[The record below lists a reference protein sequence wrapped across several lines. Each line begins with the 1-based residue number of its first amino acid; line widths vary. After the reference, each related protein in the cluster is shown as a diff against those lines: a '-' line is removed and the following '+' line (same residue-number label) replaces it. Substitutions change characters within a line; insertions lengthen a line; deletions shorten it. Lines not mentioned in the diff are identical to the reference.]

1 MKPCLHLI
9 CALVAIAAC
18 PHSATAQAFPTRPIT
33 MVVPVPAGGP
43 TDAIAR
49 VLTGYLPQALGQ
61 PVVIENIPGAG
72 GSVGSG
78 QVARATPD
86 GYRIGIGL
94 LGTHVMNGAIYK
106 LQYDLL
112 KDFEPVAMI
121 ASSPQLIV
129 SRMSIPAKDLKDLIA
144 WVKANEAKATM
155 STAGIGTAGHISSI
169 YFQNVSATKPLI
181 VHYRGGAPALQ
192 DLLAGNVDMMIALAS
207 NFLPQVQSGKLR
219 AYAVTSKTRMA
230 AAPEIPTV
238 DEAGLP
244 NFYMPVWHAIFAP
257 RATPKPIVDR
267 LNAAIVEALANPGVR
282 ERLAAQGQ
290 VIPPREQQTPAALG
304 ALQKAEIEKWWPL
317 IRAAGITAEQ

>member
-1 MKPCLHLI
+1 MKPCLYI
-9 CALVAIAAC
+9 ALALAAAAGPLNEVA
-18 PHSATAQAFPTRPIT
+18 AQPYPTRPIV

-49 VLTGYLPQALGQ
+49 ILTGYMAQPLGQ
-61 PVVIENIPGAG
+61 PVVIENVPGAG
-72 GSVGSG
+72 GSVGSA

-106 LQYDLL
+106 LTYDLL
-112 KDFEPVAMI
+112 KDFEPVAMV

-129 SRMSIPAKDLKDLIA
+129 SRNAVPARDLKELIA
-144 WVKANEAKATM
+144 WVKANQEKVSI
-155 STAGIGTAGHISSI
+155 STAGIGTAGHISAV
-169 YFQNVSATKPLI
+169 YLQNVTGSKPLI

-219 AYAVTSKTRMA
+219 AYAVTARTRMA
-230 AAPEIPTV
+230 AAPDIPTV

-244 NFYMPVWHAIFAP
+244 NFYMPVWHGVWAP
-257 RATPKPIVDR
+257 RATPRPIVER
-267 LNAAIVEALANPGVR
+267 LNVAIVEALANPGVR

-290 VIPPREQQTPAALG
+290 EIPPREQQTPAALG

-317 IRAAGITAEQ
+317 IKAAGITADQ

>member
-1 MKPCLHLI
+1 MQSWLKLFLP
-9 CALVAIAAC
+9 VVIAAF
-18 PHSATAQAFPTRPIT
+18 HAGYAAAQAYPVRPIT

-49 VLTGYLPQALGQ
+49 VLTGYLAQPLGQ

-72 GSVGSG
+72 GSVGTG
-78 QVARATPD
+78 QVARAAPD

-112 KDFEPVAMI
+112 KDFEPVSLI
-121 ASSPQLIV
+121 SSSPQLIV
-129 SRMSIPAKDLKDLIA
+129 SKNAVPAKDLKELIA
-144 WVKANEAKATM
+144 WVKANQEKVSM
-155 STAGIGTAGHISSI
+155 STAGIGTAGHISSV
-169 YFQNVSATKPLI
+169 YFQNVTASKPLI

-192 DLLAGNVDMMIALAS
+192 DLLSGNVDMMIALAS

-244 NFYMPVWHAIFAP
+244 NFYMPVWHGVWAP
-257 RATPKPIVDR
+257 RGTPKPVIDR
-267 LNAAIVEALANPGVR
+267 LNGAIVEALSNPGVR

-290 VIPPREQQTPAALG
+290 EIPQREQLTPAALG
-304 ALQKAEIEKWWPL
+304 VLQRAEIEKWWPV
-317 IRAAGITAEQ
+317 IKAAGITAE

>member
-1 MKPCLHLI
+1 MRYWLKFFLPFV
-9 CALVAIAAC
+9 VAVSHAGNA
-18 PHSATAQAFPTRPIT
+18 PAQAYPVRPIT

-49 VLTGYLPQALGQ
+49 VLAAYLAQPLGQ
-61 PVVIENIPGAG
+61 PVVIENVPGAG
-72 GSVGSG
+72 GSVGTG

-106 LQYDLL
+106 LPYDLL
-112 KDFEPVAMI
+112 RDFEPVALI
-121 ASSPQLIV
+121 SSSPQLIV
-129 SRMSIPAKDLKDLIA
+129 SKNAVPAKDLKELIA
-144 WVKANEAKATM
+144 WVKANQEKVSM
-155 STAGIGTAGHISSI
+155 STAGIGTAGHISSV
-169 YFQNVSATKPLI
+169 YFQNVTASKPLI

-192 DLLAGNVDMMIALAS
+192 DLLSGNVDMMIALAS

-244 NFYMPVWHAIFAP
+244 NFYMPVWHGIWAP
-257 RATPKPIVDR
+257 RGTPKAVIDR
-267 LNAAIVEALANPGVR
+267 LNGAIVEALSNPGVR
-282 ERLAAQGQ
+282 ERLTAQGQ
-290 VIPPREQQTPAALG
+290 EIPQREQLTPAALG
-304 ALQKAEIEKWWPL
+304 VLQRAEIEKWWPV
-317 IRAAGITAEQ
+317 IKAAGITAE

>member
-1 MKPCLHLI
+1 MQIWLK
-9 CALVAIAAC
+9 LVLPVVITVFHAGHAA
-18 PHSATAQAFPTRPIT
+18 AQAYPVRPVT

-49 VLTGYLPQALGQ
+49 VLAGYLAQPLGQ

-72 GSVGSG
+72 GSVGTG

-112 KDFEPVAMI
+112 KDFEPVALVS
-121 ASSPQLIV
+121 SSPQLIV
-129 SRMSIPAKDLKDLIA
+129 SKNAVPAKDLKELIV
-144 WVKANEAKATM
+144 WVKANQEKVSL
-155 STAGIGTAGHISSI
+155 STAGIGTAGHISSV
-169 YFQNVSATKPLI
+169 YFQNATASKPLI

-244 NFYMPVWHAIFAP
+244 NFYMPVWHGIWAP
-257 RATPKPIVDR
+257 RGTPKPVIDR
-267 LNAAIVEALANPGVR
+267 LNGAIVEALSNSGVR

-290 VIPPREQQTPAALG
+290 EIPPREQLTPAALG
-304 ALQKAEIEKWWPL
+304 ALQRAEIEKWWPV
-317 IRAAGITAEQ
+317 IKAAGITAE